1 MSDLT
6 PVATLEELRE
16 TIAREAA
23 VLVYFSTPDCRVC
36 QALRSKVAELLAREL
51 PRLRGVYLDCA
62 ASPDAAAQY
71 GVFSVPTLIA
81 FFEGREWIRKG
92 RNVGLD
98 ELRADLGRPYGL
110 LFGDD

>member
-6 PVATLEELRE
+6 PVATLEDLRE

-36 QALRSKVAELLAREL
+36 QALRPKVAELLAREL
-51 PRLRGVYLDCA
+51 PRLRGIYVDCA

-92 RNVGLD
+92 RNVGVD
-98 ELRADLGRPYGL
+98 ELRGALIRPYGL
-110 LFGDD
+110 RFSDR